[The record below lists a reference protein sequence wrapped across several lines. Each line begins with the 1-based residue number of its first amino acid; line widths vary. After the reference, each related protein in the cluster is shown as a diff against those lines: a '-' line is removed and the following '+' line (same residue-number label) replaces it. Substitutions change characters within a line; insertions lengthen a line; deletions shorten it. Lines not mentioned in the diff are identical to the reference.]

1 MKSMADTYDGGA
13 EGESNSGSGAKSG
26 ATSLFMTL
34 GAFALY
40 LFGTAG
46 LLLDR
51 VDALV
56 AGDLHTWVLALL
68 LLAPLVAFGALFARR
83 GGT

>member
-1 MKSMADTYDGGA
+1 MADTYDGGA
-13 EGESNSGSGAKSG
+13 ETESDSERGSKSG

-40 LFGTAG
+40 LFGTVG
-46 LLLDR
+46 LLADR
-51 VDALV
+51 LDALV

-68 LLAPLVAFGALFARR
+68 LLAPLVAFAALFARR
-83 GGT
+83 GGK